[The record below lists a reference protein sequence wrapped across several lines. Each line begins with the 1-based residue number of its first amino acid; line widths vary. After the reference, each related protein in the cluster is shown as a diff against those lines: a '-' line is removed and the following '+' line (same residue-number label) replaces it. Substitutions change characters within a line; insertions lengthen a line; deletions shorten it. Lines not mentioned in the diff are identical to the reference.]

1 MIHGLNQFGSKE
13 RAARNLQTIRGLI
26 FLNHPCSRTHYRLSH
41 CLVSDSEVPK
51 HTAEVPLVRCT
62 ERKGTLKNSAG
73 RSDKRGSDS
82 NHSLFWKGIVKL
94 GLVMG
99 MRHKFNSPY

>member
-1 MIHGLNQFGSKE
+1 MIGAQQVVFCCDFGEIDWSVKQE
-13 RAARNLQTIRGLI
+13 IE
-26 FLNHPCSRTHYRLSH
+26 PRTHYRLSH

-82 NHSLFWKGIVKL
+82 NQSLFWKEEL
-94 GLVMG
+94 L
-99 MRHKFNSPY
+99 NWEW